1 MLDRLNKN
9 TQVIVQGITGK
20 EGQRVT
26 EFMQSMN
33 VKVVA
38 GVRPG
43 KAGEEVL
50 GVPVFDTVKAA
61 RAEFP
66 EALVSCVYV
75 PPQFVLG
82 AVKEALNAGIKLMHI
97 IGEGIPVKDTAEML
111 AACNEQGA
119 KIIGPASLGIVIPEE
134 FKLGQLMGTE
144 NTSVMPGSVGII
156 SRSGGMSSELANILT
171 QAGIGQSMVVH
182 VGGDFLIGTTPA
194 EVLEFFET
202 DAKTEKV
209 LMVGEVGGGY
219 EREVVELIKTG
230 GFTKPLVV
238 FLAGAFVESLP
249 QQVPLGHAGAIIQG
263 EADTRQAKIKSLEE
277 VGAKIAEKPDEIVD
291 LLSVVSSQ

>member
-1 MLDRLNKN
+1 MLHKLNKN

-20 EGQRVT
+20 EGTRVT
-26 EFMQSMN
+26 EFMLAMG

-43 KAGEEVL
+43 KAGEKVL
-50 GVPVFDTVKAA
+50 DVPVFNTVKDA
-61 RAEFP
+61 REEFP
-66 EALVSCVYV
+66 EAEVSCVYV

-82 AVKEALNAGIKLMHI
+82 AVEEALDAGIKLMHI
-97 IGEGIPVKDTAEML
+97 IGEGVPVKDTAEIL
-111 AACNEQGA
+111 ALCKENGA
-119 KIIGPASLGIVIPEE
+119 KVIGPASLGVVIPGE

-144 NTSVMPGSVGII
+144 NSSVMPGNVGLV

-171 QAGIGQSMVVH
+171 QNKIGQSMVIH

-194 EVLEFFET
+194 DALKYFE
-202 DAKTEKV
+202 DDPNTEKV

-219 EREVVELIKTG
+219 EREVVELIATG

-291 LLSVVSSQ
+291 LLQAK